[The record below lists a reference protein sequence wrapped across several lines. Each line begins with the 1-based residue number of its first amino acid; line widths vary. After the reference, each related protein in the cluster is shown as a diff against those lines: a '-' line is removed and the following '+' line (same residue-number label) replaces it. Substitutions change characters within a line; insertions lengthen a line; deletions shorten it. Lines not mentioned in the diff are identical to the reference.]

1 MHNNTDDGGLSDG
14 VLLYQS
20 WQSFAKVMAPKVE
33 GGWLLHK
40 LTQNQLLDFFVL
52 FSSAASLLGSA
63 GQGNHSAANGFLD
76 GLAHYR
82 RSMGLPGLSIHW
94 GPISQIGEAAERGA
108 DVRFQQQGM
117 GAIAPAQVLESLELL
132 MGSASVEVAV
142 VPLDWSAWQDR
153 VAKWPFLAEWKQT
166 ATATAETGKIGFIQQ
181 LKEVVKSERREM
193 LMGHVRSQVA
203 EVLGF
208 SSALDV
214 DLTKGFFDS
223 GIDSLTAVVSCGQL

>member
-1 MHNNTDDGGLSDG
+1 MSG
-14 VLLYQS
+14 
-20 WQSFAKVMAPKVE
+20 
-33 GGWLLHK
+33 
-40 LTQNQLLDFFVL
+40 
-52 FSSAASLLGSA
+52 
-63 GQGNHSAANGFLD
+63 
-76 GLAHYR
+76 
-82 RSMGLPGLSIHW
+82 
-94 GPISQIGEAAERGA
+94 
-108 DVRFQQQGM
+108 FQQQGM

-166 ATATAETGKIGFIQQ
+166 ATATETGKIGFIQQ
-181 LKEVVKSERREM
+181 LKEVIKSERREM
-193 LMGHVRSQVA
+193 LVGHVRSQVA

-214 DLTKGFFDS
+214 DLTKVFFDL